1 MANTTPTPYSCTA
14 FNKDKNIKPI
24 KIEFCKSIFYLH
36 NWLLK
41 DIGFD
46 YHYINI
52 YNRKTGNYI
61 SRQYCNDFVID
72 KPLY

>member
-1 MANTTPTPYSCTA
+1 MANTTPTPYSCTI
-14 FNKDKNIKPI
+14 FNKDKSIRPI

-36 NWLLK
+36 NWCK
-41 DIGFD
+41 NVGFD

-61 SRQYCNDFVID
+61 SRQYCNDYIID

>member
-1 MANTTPTPYSCTA
+1 MANTTPTPYSCTI
-14 FNKDKNIKPI
+14 FNKDKSIMPI
-24 KIEFCKSIFYLH
+24 KIEFCKSIYYLH
-36 NWLLK
+36 NWCK
-41 DIGFD
+41 NVGFD

-61 SRQYCNDFVID
+61 SRQYCNDYIID